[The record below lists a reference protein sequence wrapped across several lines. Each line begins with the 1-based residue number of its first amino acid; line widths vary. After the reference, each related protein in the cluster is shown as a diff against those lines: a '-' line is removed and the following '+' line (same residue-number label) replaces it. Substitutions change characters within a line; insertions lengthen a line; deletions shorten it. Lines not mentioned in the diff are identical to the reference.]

1 MLLESSPAD
10 FQIQFKQ
17 RLSKMLSP
25 NELGTFILVLA
36 NSMQDTHL
44 QAALAPRLKSTFKD
58 LEAIGNLHAAPD
70 DLAVFNAIKS
80 IGISQYLSQ
89 SAVWKTRSLGEDYF
103 WQCTYNPIRA
113 LRPARA
119 SKESFSGIQKPFNE
133 ETFHFNKAFLRAE
146 ILSEET
152 FENTPIRV
160 MYHKFPFVPY
170 HLLIVI
176 EAALHRAQYLDQNIH
191 QLTWNLANQVTTNIP
206 GFGIAYNSLGA
217 GASINHLH
225 IHSFVDKTLLSIEKS
240 IWEHNGGPLKYPVQ
254 ATYCKSSQESWQ
266 QINRLHNKNTP
277 YNLLYRDEVCY
288 IIERKPQGSATLPT
302 WMPSPGWF
310 EACGGFNLDDQT
322 LFEKLTQDEVEAGLS
337 LLRID

>member
-1 MLLESSPAD
+1 MLLESSPTD

-17 RLSKMLSP
+17 KLSKMLSP

-36 NSMQDTHL
+36 NSMQDTQL
-44 QAALAPRLKSTFKD
+44 QAALAPQLKSTFND
-58 LEAIGNLHAAPD
+58 LEAIGDLRAAPD
-70 DLAVFNAIKS
+70 DLAVFDALKS
-80 IGISQYLSQ
+80 KGISQYLSQ
-89 SAVWKTRSLGEDYF
+89 AAVWKTRNIGKDHF
-103 WQCTYNPIRA
+103 WQCTYNLIRA

-119 SKESFSGIQKPFNE
+119 SKESFTDIQKPFNKD
-133 ETFHFNKAFLRAE
+133 TFHFDKAFLRAE
-146 ILSEET
+146 ILSEEI
-152 FENTPIRV
+152 FDNTLLQV

-176 EAALHRAQYLDQNIH
+176 EAARHRAQYMDQKAH
-191 QLTWNLANQVTTNIP
+191 QLSWNLASHVSTNIP

-225 IHSFVDKTLLSIEKS
+225 IHSFIDEALLSIERS
-240 IWEHNGGPLKYPVQ
+240 IWEHNGGPLEYPVH
-254 ATYCKSSQESWQ
+254 ATRCKSSEESWQ
-266 QINRLHNKNTP
+266 LLNQLHNQNTP

-288 IIERKPQGSATLPT
+288 VIERKPQGSATLPT

-322 LFEKLTQDEVEAGLS
+322 LFEKLTQDEVQAGLS